1 MDTKAFLG
9 IEPSGVFG
17 PTNGRWSMVVRPGL
31 VTGGNFLW
39 GGCGLAAA
47 VAAIEEL
54 SGRTCVWATA
64 QYLSYARTGE
74 TMDIDVTLAVVGH
87 QITQARAVCHV
98 GDREILT
105 VNAAVGERPFE
116 YAHSFVTMPDV
127 PPPSALKQ
135 RAHRGDV
142 TNTIHEK
149 MEERFVIG
157 RELEELD
164 EIPNDG
170 RTLMWARIPDVIDG
184 VDTATLAVL
193 GDFVPMG
200 VGQALGIRGGGNS
213 LDNTLRV
220 VRLVPTK
227 WVLLDIHIQ
236 GVERGFG
243 HGTVNMFAEDGTFL
257 ATASQ
262 SCIARMWRE
271 PK

>member
-1 MDTKAFLG
+1 
-9 IEPSGVFG
+9 
-17 PTNGRWSMVVRPGL
+17 
-31 VTGGNFLW
+31 
-39 GGCGLAAA
+39 
-47 VAAIEEL
+47 
-54 SGRTCVWATA
+54 
-64 QYLSYARTGE
+64 
-74 TMDIDVTLAVVGH
+74 MDIDVTLAVVGH
-87 QITQARAVCHV
+87 QITQARAVCRV

-116 YAHSFVTMPDV
+116 HAHSFVTMPDV
-127 PPPSALKQ
+127 PPPSALVQ
-135 RAHRGDV
+135 REHRGDV
-142 TNTIHEK
+142 SNTIHEK

-157 RELEELD
+157 RELEDLD
-164 EIPNDG
+164 GTPNDG

>member
-9 IEPSGVFG
+9 IEPTGIHTA
-17 PTNGRWSMVVRPGL
+17 TNGQWSMVVRPGL

-74 TMDIDVTLAVVGH
+74 TMDVDVTLAVVGH
-87 QITQARAVCHV
+87 QITQARAVCRV

-116 YAHSFVTMPDV
+116 YAHSFVKMPDV

-135 RAHRGDV
+135 RAHRSDV
-142 TNTIHEK
+142 SNTIHEK

-164 EIPNDG
+164 
-170 RTLMWARIPDVIDG
+170 
-184 VDTATLAVL
+184 
-193 GDFVPMG
+193 
-200 VGQALGIRGGGNS
+200 
-213 LDNTLRV
+213 
-220 VRLVPTK
+220 
-227 WVLLDIHIQ
+227 
-236 GVERGFG
+236 
-243 HGTVNMFAEDGTFL
+243 
-257 ATASQ
+257 
-262 SCIARMWRE
+262 
-271 PK
+271 